1 MESSKHKVID
11 SVKTRLQELI
21 KSLDILYDKLDK
33 EFNEII
39 TIKNLESIGSI
50 ISEGFDDICN
60 GRPPFNPISD
70 RSSNDDDDDDYSD
83 ENGTEEFDNDDD
95 DDVDENEEDEN
106 SRQQREKQVQDIIRM
121 VQSSFNMTR

>member
-1 MESSKHKVID
+1 MEHQSKHKVID

-21 KSLDILYDKLDK
+21 KSLDILYEKLDK

-39 TIKNLESIGSI
+39 SIKNLESIGSI

-83 ENGTEEFDNDDD
+83 ENETEEFDNDD
-95 DDVDENEEDEN
+95 DENEEDEN

>member
-21 KSLDILYDKLDK
+21 KSLDILYEKLDK

-83 ENGTEEFDNDDD
+83 ENETEEFDNDDD
-95 DDVDENEEDEN
+95 DDVENEEDEN